1 MRNKIFASMLAL
13 PLLAALSAV
22 SAQAPTDPVLGKW
35 KTIDDETGKAMSI
48 TEVYRTKNGAI
59 AAKVVEMLDPAK
71 QNCDKCDGEDK
82 GKPIAGMM
90 VFWDMKQVDGVW
102 GGGQGFK
109 PSAGEHFKVKSV
121 KAIEGG
127 KKLEITGCKLI
138 FCRSATWVRAD

>member
-1 MRNKIFASMLAL
+1 MRNKLFASMLAL

-22 SAQAPTDPVLGKW
+22 SAQTAPDPVLGKW

-48 TEVYRTKNGAI
+48 TEVYRTKNGSI
-59 AAKVVEMLDPAK
+59 AAHVVEMLDPAK
-71 QNCDKCDGEDK
+71 QNCDECDGADK